1 MATSAHFLPGLDWLI
16 KLGIG
21 LIVAAAGV
29 LLIRPRRRDGWRFAI
44 GIFTIEAG
52 ALVAI
57 RGIVAAGGSSWWQY
71 LMPFALVLVPGI
83 FIAVVLTRLRWWPR
97 VGFTP
102 LWEWQA
108 PHLLIPLLLILV
120 LPVVGFSA
128 RGMMAT
134 TVLVLTLQVG
144 FVLIDIFME
153 EVTYRGVILEALAG
167 LSGGSRVAISAT
179 LFGLSHLDN
188 FFLPGADELGVA
200 YQIFEAALVGVLFGA
215 VRLGMNAIWP
225 VIPQWAYTL
234 HHKLPQPDFYVYCL
248 AAQLGRAHGW
258 AAIYDPAVF
267 LPPVTA
273 AVGKPLPYL
282 NPPELAWL
290 VTPLSFLPYALAA
303 WIWTGLLAAAF
314 VLVWYLVAPG
324 RRMVRLIHGLGAAV
338 LLPVFVGILFG
349 QASLLVVAAVAL
361 SWWLLSRGRPW
372 LAGLALSA
380 LILQPQVAFL
390 VPLAVLLAGYR
401 RGFTA

>member
-1 MATSAHFLPGLDWLI
+1 MRLHREHGITAA
-16 KLGIG
+16 LG
-21 LIVAAAGV
+21 VSVV
-29 LLIRPRRRDGWRFAI
+29 L
-44 GIFTIEAG
+44 
-52 ALVAI
+52 ALVD
-57 RGIVAAGGSSWWQY
+57 
-71 LMPFALVLVPGI
+71 
-83 FIAVVLTRLRWWPR
+83 
-97 VGFTP
+97 
-102 LWEWQA
+102 
-108 PHLLIPLLLILV
+108 
-120 LPVVGFSA
+120 
-128 RGMMAT
+128 
-134 TVLVLTLQVG
+134 LQW
-144 FVLIDIFME
+144 
-153 EVTYRGVILEALAG
+153 
-167 LSGGSRVAISAT
+167 S
-179 LFGLSHLDN
+179 
-188 FFLPGADELGVA
+188 
-200 YQIFEAALVGVLFGA
+200 
-215 VRLGMNAIWP
+215 
-225 VIPQWAYTL
+225 YTL
-234 HHKLPQPDFYVYCL
+234 HYKLAQPDFYVYYL

-324 RRMVRLIHGLGAAV
+324 RRIVRLIHGLGAAV

-380 LILQPQVAFL
+380 LILKPQVAFL
-390 VPLAVLLAGYR
+390 VPLALLIAGYGR
-401 RGFTA
+401 VFVAWLAVSVPLAAVTVLATGIGIFQQMSRSLQTVSNVPGPIQSSLFRQLPLPVAAFGVVAVLGASVLILWRGRGRGVSRPIAVGLIAGVLVSPYVNFYDLTALVLAAWLILRSHPSRWQRFATLAMYVPLYGAPIWPLVTLACLCGWLLFLAVPAPTLPRERGRETEAEFDIHS